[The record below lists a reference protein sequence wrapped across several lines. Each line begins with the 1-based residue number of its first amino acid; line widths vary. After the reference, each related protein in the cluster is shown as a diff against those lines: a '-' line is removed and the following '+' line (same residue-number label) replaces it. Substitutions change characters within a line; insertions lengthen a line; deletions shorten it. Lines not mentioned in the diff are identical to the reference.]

1 MNLLEH
7 LMEQLFYYHNATDMP
22 LQLIDAEGNV
32 MQSFLSSDYY
42 CQLTREACGQRTF
55 CERLHDEGRKQAADL
70 KDAYIFSCPAGLI
83 HFAVPV
89 LVGNEHVYSILA
101 GPVAVEYPDIAVV
114 DNLIQQCGCSLNYR
128 KKLYGALSSVPIVEP
143 VRLQYLSQLLYCLI
157 NNLVNPTSPIED
169 IGNSENGNILIA
181 SPQPD
186 SHMEDQEGP
195 LPDFMQDKNA
205 LQRPQKPPILENALH
220 YIDTHY
226 EENIRLDE
234 VARHVGLNPSYF
246 STIFKREME
255 INFSQYIMKK
265 KIEEACR
272 LLRMTNRSLV
282 DISNELGFDNQSY
295 FSRSFKKH
303 MGVSPNQFRHGE

>member
-32 MQSFLSSDYY
+32 LQSFLSSDYY

-55 CERLHDEGRKQAADL
+55 CERLHEEGHKQAAEL
-70 KDAYIFSCPAGLI
+70 KEAYIFSCPAGLI

-89 LVGNEHVYSILA
+89 LVKSKHVYSILA

-128 KKLYGALSSVPIVEP
+128 KKLYGALSTVPIVEP
-143 VRLQYLSQLLYCLI
+143 VRLQYLSQLLHCLI
-157 NNLVNPTSPIED
+157 SNLINPTSPTD
-169 IGNSENGNILIA
+169 SIGNTNNTDITIA
-181 SPQPD
+181 PPQ
-186 SHMEDQEGP
+186 S
-195 LPDFMQDKNA
+195 L
-205 LQRPQKPPILENALH
+205 RPQKPPILENALH

-272 LLRMTNRSLV
+272 LLKMTNRSLV

-303 MGVSPNQFRHGE
+303 MGMSPNQFRHGE

>member
-32 MQSFLSSDYY
+32 LQSFLSSDYY

-55 CERLHDEGRKQAADL
+55 CERLHEEGHKQAAEL
-70 KDAYIFSCPAGLI
+70 KEAYIFSCPAGLI
-83 HFAVPV
+83 HFAIPV
-89 LVGNEHVYSILA
+89 LVKSKLVYSILA

-143 VRLQYLSQLLYCLI
+143 VRLQYLSQLLHCLI
-157 NNLVNPTSPIED
+157 SNLANPTYPTENMGNIKNED
-169 IGNSENGNILIA
+169 ISIA
-181 SPQPD
+181 LPQPN
-186 SHMEDQEGP
+186 SHIENNKGS
-195 LPDFMQDKNA
+195 LSNFMQDEAA
-205 LQRPQKPPILENALH
+205 LRPQKPPILENALH

-234 VARHVGLNPSYF
+234 VASHVGLNPSYF

-272 LLRMTNRSLV
+272 LLKMTNRSLV

-303 MGVSPNQFRHGE
+303 MGMSPNQFRHGE

>member
-32 MQSFLSSDYY
+32 LQSFLSSDYY

-55 CERLHDEGRKQAADL
+55 CERLHDEGCKQATDL

-83 HFAVPV
+83 HFSVPV
-89 LVGNEHVYSILA
+89 IVGNELVYSILA

-128 KKLYGALSSVPIVEP
+128 KKLYGALSTVPIVEP
-143 VRLQYLSQLLYCLI
+143 VRLQYLSQLLHCLI
-157 NNLVNPTSPIED
+157 SNLANPTYPIEN
-169 IGNSENGNILIA
+169 IGYSENEDIIIA
-181 SPQPD
+181 PPQSD
-186 SHMEDQEGP
+186 YLMKDKED
-195 LPDFMQDKNA
+195 LRSNFMQDEET
-205 LQRPQKPPILENALH
+205 LRPQKPPILENALH

-303 MGVSPNQFRHGE
+303 MGISPNQFRRGE